1 MALEEER
8 DHAQGGPGG
17 SPRSPRPRA
26 RRASSEPKSPAL
38 RPVLV
43 DTEHADDDEDF
54 IGDEDEEMERGPA
67 ETAPH
72 TGSPID
78 EVEAVFDE
86 VRLLTSRPL

>member
-1 MALEEER
+1 
-8 DHAQGGPGG
+8 
-17 SPRSPRPRA
+17 
-26 RRASSEPKSPAL
+26 
-38 RPVLV
+38 
-43 DTEHADDDEDF
+43 
-54 IGDEDEEMERGPA
+54 MERGPA